1 MSYMLDTNIC
11 IYIIKE
17 KPAEVLARFNSMH
30 VDDICI
36 SCITESEL
44 FYGVNKSLHVEKN
57 LNALQNFLTPLN
69 IAAFDE
75 DAAVSYGNIRATLE
89 KKGEIIGSN
98 DLLIAAH
105 ALAHNKILVTNNIRE
120 FSRVPN
126 LILENWIIK
135 H

>member
-1 MSYMLDTNIC
+1 
-11 IYIIKE
+11 
-17 KPAEVLARFNSMH
+17 
-30 VDDICI
+30 
-36 SCITESEL
+36 
-44 FYGVNKSLHVEKN
+44 
-57 LNALQNFLTPLN
+57 LTPLN